1 MPDNHFTH
9 QELSRSRK
17 RLLSEHLGK
26 KVSLLIEHF
35 SKHPLSLEGS
45 GYSFDEN
52 LSPLLQQEVWEPE
65 QDNEPDIDFAHEH
78 WLVSD
83 WLGDHLS
90 QKGEMVA
97 QLFGLTIW
105 GRKTS
110 GQAVYLDSV
119 IAEIFDEQQVNLERG
134 SHAR

>member
-78 WLVSD
+78 
-83 WLGDHLS
+83 
-90 QKGEMVA
+90 
-97 QLFGLTIW
+97 
-105 GRKTS
+105 
-110 GQAVYLDSV
+110 
-119 IAEIFDEQQVNLERG
+119 
-134 SHAR
+134 

>member
-9 QELSRSRK
+9 HKLDRSRK
-17 RLLSEHLGK
+17 KFLSEHLGN
-26 KVSLLIEHF
+26 KVSQLIDHI
-35 SKHPLSLEGS
+35 SKKPLFLEDS
-45 GYSFDEN
+45 GYSFDES
-52 LSPLLQQEVWEPE
+52 LSPILQQKVWDPE
-65 QDNEPDIDFAHEH
+65 QDHEPDIDFAHEH

-83 WLGDHLS
+83 WLGDQLKN
-90 QKGEMVA
+90 KGEMVG

-110 GQAVYLDSV
+110 GQAVYLDCV